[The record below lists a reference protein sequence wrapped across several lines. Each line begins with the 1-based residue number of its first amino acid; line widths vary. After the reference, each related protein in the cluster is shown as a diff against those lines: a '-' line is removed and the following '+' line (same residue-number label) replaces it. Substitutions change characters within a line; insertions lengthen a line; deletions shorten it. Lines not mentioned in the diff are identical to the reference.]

1 MTQHDVLLN
10 VADLVAGYGG
20 QTVLHGLGF
29 EVHAGEALAIIG
41 PNGAGKTTL
50 LDTISGV
57 VPARSGAISFRG
69 DDITNRSTHKLVSAG
84 IVQVPEGRQVFP
96 EMTVLENLRMGAY
109 AKPQG
114 ATDRLDAVLE
124 TFPRL
129 MDRLKQDAQT
139 LSGGE
144 QQMLAIGRGLMADP
158 TILLLDEPTLGLAPI
173 LVDVVLD
180 RLRDVRDVFQT
191 AMIVVEQ
198 NAYLARE
205 LCDRY
210 VVVSQGRIVRAG
222 DRMPDDP
229 KELMDAFLGSVA
241 E

>member
-1 MTQHDVLLN
+1 VTEKDDVLLQ
-10 VADLVAGYGG
+10 VTDLVAGYGG
-20 QTVLHGLGF
+20 QTVLHGLSLDLR
-29 EVHAGEALAIIG
+29 AGEALAIIG

-50 LDTISGV
+50 LDTLSGI
-57 VPARSGAISFRG
+57 VPARGGSISFQG
-69 DDITNRSTHKLVSAG
+69 HDITNRAPHHLVSSG
-84 IVQVPEGRQVFP
+84 IVHVPEGRQVFP
-96 EMTVLENLRMGAY
+96 EMSVLDNLRMGAY
-109 AKPQG
+109 AKVAG
-114 ATDRLDAVLE
+114 SKARLEAVLV

-129 MDRLKQDAQT
+129 KDRLKQDAQT

-173 LVDVVLD
+173 LVDIVLD
-180 RLRDVRDVFQT
+180 RLKDVRDVFRT
-191 AMIVVEQ
+191 SMVVVEQ

-210 VVVSQGRIVRAG
+210 LIVTQGRVVQAG

-229 KELMDAFLGSVA
+229 KELMDAFLG
-241 E
+241 